1 MEPLPRGA
9 QFTRAKVLWE
19 LALGVAG
26 DPSIHYAGNRDVA
39 LYVGNG
45 SQETFKPYIRMSPG
59 SPVLSHAVVGGE
71 LEAAFVNPSSIL
83 TQAYLGV
90 GLYREPLPVRVLF
103 SYPSWD
109 RFVIAVQP
117 RLGSDVPGRYKR
129 EATPA
134 SGLDT

>member
-26 DPSIHYAGNRDVA
+26 DPSINYAGNRDVA

-103 SYPSWD
+103 LLP
-109 RFVIAVQP
+109 V
-117 RLGSDVPGRYKR
+117 LGPFRNCGAAPLGV
-129 EATPA
+129 
-134 SGLDT
+134 